1 MMRQIVKDIILCGD
15 DAIRFANMLYRPT
28 EDDLLHNKSIMEQI
42 DHNITITET
51 DNGYDAE
58 IKDLDLDF
66 LEEKPQYSLDDIKI
80 TWTLNIQKEELFYSS
95 SNNEIQVQMI
105 VETQKTSVYENI
117 TSDRMSLLAA

>member
-58 IKDLDLDF
+58 IEDLDLSF
-66 LEEKPQYSLDDIKI
+66 LEEKPQCSLDNIEI
-80 TWTLNIQKEELFYSS
+80 TWTVNIQKEEFFYS
-95 SNNEIQVQMI
+95 NNSTENQPQM
-105 VETQKTSVYENI
+105 VVDTQKMPVYENT
-117 TSDRMSLLAA
+117 TSDGMILVAA

>member
-28 EDDLLHNKSIMEQI
+28 EDNLLHNKSIMEQI

>member
-15 DAIRFANMLYRPT
+15 GAIRFANMLYRPT